1 LKDTNETYKVNFF
14 KIKKVEDFA
23 TTKIDIE
30 MLSRRFYFLL
40 KYPYGIETI
49 SVNGCFLEKKKNSF
63 EKMIRS
69 LGFISLNQ
77 TNNGI
82 TISSIFTKN
91 IINKIFST
99 FLRLKLKNS

>member
-1 LKDTNETYKVNFF
+1 
-14 KIKKVEDFA
+14 
-23 TTKIDIE
+23 

-49 SVNGCFLEKKKNSF
+49 SVNGCFFEKKKNSF

-82 TISSIFTKN
+82 SISSIFKRN

-99 FLRLKLKNS
+99 LLRLKLKNS

>member
-1 LKDTNETYKVNFF
+1 MDAFLK
-14 KIKKVEDFA
+14 
-23 TTKIDIE
+23 
-30 MLSRRFYFLL
+30 
-40 KYPYGIETI
+40 
-49 SVNGCFLEKKKNSF
+49 KKKNSF

-82 TISSIFTKN
+82 TISSIFTRN